1 MEPIVILF
9 LIFVLVAVK
18 SLDSRSKAEAQKNAR
33 AVRQDALRGTSPVKS
48 TPPAPCASSPVKQ
61 TFPTAPRQSVAQP
74 VVVTSEEPAP
84 VENAREADI
93 SREGSVDPAGHEGT
107 PLNRQLQSALPV
119 QREAP
124 PSVRNG
130 ICLRIRRDDLRRA
143 VVMAEVLDRP
153 KSLRIRNSLRSH

>member
-33 AVRQDALRGTSPVKS
+33 AVRQELLRGTGSVKS
-48 TPPAPCASSPVKQ
+48 TPLTPYASSPMEQ
-61 TFPTAPRQSVAQP
+61 TFPTTPRRGAAQP
-74 VVVTSEEPAP
+74 AVASRREPVP
-84 VENAREADI
+84 VENAREADT
-93 SREGSVDPAGHEGT
+93 SREGSVDPAGHEGA

-119 QREAP
+119 QREDP

>member
-107 PLNRQLQSALPV
+107 PLNGRFQPVLSA
-119 QREAP
+119 QRDDAP
-124 PSVRNG
+124 TVRNENR
-130 ICLRIRRDDLRRA
+130 LRIHRDDLRRS
-143 VVMAEVLDRP
+143 VVMSEILDRP
-153 KSLRIRNSLRSH
+153 KSLRIQNSRRPY